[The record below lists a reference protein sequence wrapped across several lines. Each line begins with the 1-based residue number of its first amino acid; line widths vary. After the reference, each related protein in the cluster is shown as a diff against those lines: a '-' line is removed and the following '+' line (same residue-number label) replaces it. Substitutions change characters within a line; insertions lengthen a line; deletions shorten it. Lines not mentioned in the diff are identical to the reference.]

1 MADNWTTAWVKGT
14 GQETQIT
21 PVFKTLHISSL
32 EVARHSEGRFH
43 TVNMC
48 DYTNNQPNENH
59 FPVGEIVSYYGNY
72 DANLEK
78 QIENWKQGVLKTVEI
93 LKDEQPLIVHCY
105 AGIHRSTLV
114 SSAALTLAYPNEFE
128 SLESAHKFVLSK
140 RIIGWKKEDT
150 FRLMETLVEDLRKRF

>member
-1 MADNWTTAWVKGT
+1 MKCKEVDSIPIIRHQIDVNDVLVSSELYEQQLFFGTREKYSGPLAYGDEITCTATLTIRGN
-14 GQETQIT
+14 EE
-21 PVFKTLHISSL
+21 PEFSLPEFK
-32 EVARHSEGRFH
+32 VR
-43 TVNMC
+43 VPKN
-48 DYTNNQPNENH
+48 
-59 FPVGEIVSYYGNY
+59 
-72 DANLEK
+72 
-78 QIENWKQGVLKTVEI
+78 
-93 LKDEQPLIVHCY
+93 EQPLIVHCY

>member
-1 MADNWTTAWVKGT
+1 MET
-14 GQETQIT
+14 GS
-21 PVFKTLHISSL
+21 F
-32 EVARHSEGRFH
+32 
-43 TVNMC
+43 
-48 DYTNNQPNENH
+48 EN
-59 FPVGEIVSYYGNY
+59 
-72 DANLEK
+72 
-78 QIENWKQGVLKTVEI
+78 

>member
-32 EVARHSEGRFH
+32 EMARQSNGEFH

-48 DYTNNQPNENH
+48 DNTNNQPNENH
-59 FPVGEIVSYYGNY
+59 YPVGEIVSFYGRFE
-72 DANLEK
+72 ANREH
-78 QIENWKQGVLKTVEI
+78 QIRNWKKGVMKTVEI
-93 LKDEQPLIVHCY
+93 LKAGKPLLVHCH

-114 SSAALTLAYPNEFE
+114 SSAALTLAYPNQFKD
-128 SLESAHKFVLSK
+128 LETAHKFVLSK

-150 FRLMETLVEDLRKRF
+150 FRLMEEIVEDLRERF